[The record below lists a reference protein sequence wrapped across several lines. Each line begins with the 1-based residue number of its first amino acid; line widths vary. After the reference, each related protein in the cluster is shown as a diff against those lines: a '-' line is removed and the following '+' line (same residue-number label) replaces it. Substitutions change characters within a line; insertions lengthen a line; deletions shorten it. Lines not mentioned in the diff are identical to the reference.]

1 MRRSAS
7 MMAVVLVA
15 GALCTSAL
23 AQEGGGAPQSTES
36 GVRAPHALMDSS
48 PQDRSNQLSF
58 WLGLP
63 FYYGFG
69 LDVGV
74 RFSIPLVKNGF
85 IPRLNNSFDL
95 EFGGDLA
102 YYLGYYTY
110 SVIIPYG
117 EATVR
122 WTFYILPKFAAYAK
136 LGLGIGYAITAYNG
150 AYWSPFYISVPAS
163 VGIIFWITQSF
174 ALRAEAGGGY
184 DYYGIRVGIGFDL

>member
-1 MRRSAS
+1 MRRIAS
-7 MMAVVLVA
+7 MMAVVVVA
-15 GALCTSAL
+15 GTLCTSAF
-23 AQEGGGAPQSTES
+23 AQDAAPQPSSGET
-36 GVRAPHALMDSS
+36 GVRAPHGLMDTS

-63 FYYGFG
+63 FAYGFG

-85 IPRLNNSFDL
+85 IPRLNNSFEL

-110 SVIIPYG
+110 SVIIPYV
-117 EATVR
+117 EAAVR
-122 WTFYILPKFAAYAK
+122 WTFYIVPKFAAYAK
-136 LGLGIGYAITAYNG
+136 VGLGLGYAITAYSG
-150 AYWSPFYISVPAS
+150 FTPFYLSIPFS
-163 VGIIFWITQSF
+163 VGILYWITPSF

-184 DYYGIRVGIGFDL
+184 DYYGVRIGIGFDL